1 MKVLRVCLEE
11 RALFKDAEGWG
22 FQCPVWAS
30 IHHGDPD
37 VMTFYL
43 GSPVSYG
50 TTFYPNNMHMG
61 WVNRWNRRY
70 SEDDA
75 ERWVKDMKNEGFE
88 VSEEDFNCEIEFE
101 TEVDSADLS
110 YLRLDIMDRVLDFA
124 KEEGYDEVEEIRDN
138 MIYVLHIPN

>member
-22 FQCPVWAS
+22 FHCPVWAS
-30 IHHGDPD
+30 IHHGDSD
-37 VMTFYL
+37 VMTFSL

-50 TTFYPNNMHMG
+50 TTFYPNTMHMG

-75 ERWVKDMKNEGFE
+75 ERWAKDMKNEGFE
-88 VSEEDFNCEIEFE
+88 VSEEDFHCEIEFDA
-101 TEVDSADLS
+101 EVDSADLS
-110 YLRLDIMDRVLDFA
+110 YLRLGIMDRVLDFA
-124 KEEGYDEVEEIRDN
+124 EEAGYDEVEEITNN
-138 MIYVLHIPN
+138 MIY